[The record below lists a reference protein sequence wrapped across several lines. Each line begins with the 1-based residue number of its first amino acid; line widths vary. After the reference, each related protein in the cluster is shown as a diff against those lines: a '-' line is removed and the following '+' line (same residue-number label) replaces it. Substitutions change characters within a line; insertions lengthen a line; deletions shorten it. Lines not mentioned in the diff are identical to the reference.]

1 MKLISVVTPCF
12 NEEENVDEIYQQIKA
27 VFLNVKNYRYEHV
40 FIDNA
45 STDKTV
51 AKLRL
56 LAEKDNNVKVIVN
69 ARNFGHI
76 RSPYYGMLQASGD
89 AIVMIA
95 ADLQDPPQLIS
106 EFIAK
111 WEAGFKVVVGV
122 KPSTQEAFPMSA
134 IRRAYY
140 RFIAKIADMRL
151 IKNFTGFG
159 LYDRSV
165 VEVLRQIDDA
175 YPYFRGL
182 ISEIGFPVAEISY
195 DQPVRVRGI
204 SKNNFYSLY
213 DMALLGI
220 TTHSKLPIR
229 LATMG
234 GFMLSLISFV
244 AAVIFFF
251 LKLVLWNHFP
261 VGIAPILIGMF
272 FSGFGAII
280 FYWYFGRVCTF
291 HSYPIIK
298 TSLGCRNGTHQ
309 LLARVIY
316 ESGYF
321 SRWNRHA
328 NW

>member
-12 NEEENVDEIYQQIKA
+12 NEEENVDEIYQQINA
-27 VFLNVKNYRYEHV
+27 VFANLKNYRYEHV

-51 AKLRL
+51 AKLRV
-56 LAEKDNNVKVIVN
+56 LAQHDNHVKVIVN

-76 RSPYYGMLQASGD
+76 RSPYYGMLQAQGD

-95 ADLQDPPQLIS
+95 ADLQDPPQLITD
-106 EFIAK
+106 FITQ

-159 LYDRSV
+159 LYDRCV
-165 VEVLRQIDDA
+165 VNVLRQIDDA

-182 ISEIGFPVAEISY
+182 ISEIGFPVAEIPY
-195 DQPVRVRGI
+195 DQPVRKRGI

-229 LATMG
+229 IATMG

-244 AAVIFFF
+244 AALVFFV
-251 LKLVLWNHFP
+251 LKLVLWYHFP
-261 VGIAPILIGMF
+261 VGVAPILIGMF
-272 FSGFGAII
+272 F
-280 FYWYFGRVCTF
+280 
-291 HSYPIIK
+291 
-298 TSLGCRNGTHQ
+298 LGSVQ
-309 LLARVIY
+309 LFFIGILGEYVLSIHTQALKRPLVVEMERIN
-316 ESGYF
+316 F
-321 SRWNRHA
+321 
-328 NW
+328 

>member
-27 VFLNVKNYRYEHV
+27 VFANLKNYRYEHV

-51 AKLRL
+51 AKLRV
-56 LAEKDNNVKVIVN
+56 LAQKDNNVKVIVN

-76 RSPYYGMLQASGD
+76 RSPYYGMLQAEGD

-95 ADLQDPPQLIS
+95 ADLQDPPQLITD
-106 EFIAK
+106 FIAQ

-122 KPSTQEAFPMSA
+122 KPSTQEAFPMSV
-134 IRRAYY
+134 IRRTYY

-159 LYDRSV
+159 LYDRCV
-165 VEVLRQIDDA
+165 VNVLRQIDDA

-182 ISEIGFPVAEISY
+182 ISEIGFPVAEIPY
-195 DQPVRVRGI
+195 DQPVRARGI

-229 LATMG
+229 IATMG

-244 AAVIFFF
+244 AALIFFV
-251 LKLVLWNHFP
+251 LKLVLWYHFP
-261 VGIAPILIGMF
+261 VGVAPILIGMF
-272 FSGFGAII
+272 F
-280 FYWYFGRVCTF
+280 
-291 HSYPIIK
+291 
-298 TSLGCRNGTHQ
+298 LGSVQ
-309 LLARVIY
+309 LFFIGILGEYVLSIHTQALKRPLVVEMERIN
-316 ESGYF
+316 F
-321 SRWNRHA
+321 
-328 NW
+328 

>member
-1 MKLISVVTPCF
+1 MKLISVVTPCY

-27 VFLNVKNYRYEHV
+27 VFANIKDYRYEHV

-51 AKLRL
+51 ALLRVI
-56 LAEKDNNVKVIVN
+56 AQKDTNVKVIVN

-76 RSPYYGMLQASGD
+76 RSPYYGMLHASGD
-89 AIVMIA
+89 AVVMIA
-95 ADLQDPPQLIS
+95 ADLQDPPALIPD
-106 EFIAK
+106 FIQQ

-134 IRRAYY
+134 IRRTYY

-165 VEVLRQIDDA
+165 VTVLRQIDDA

-182 ISEIGFPVAEISY
+182 ISEIGFPVAEIPY
-195 DQPVRVRGI
+195 DQPLRTRGT

-229 LATMG
+229 MATMG
-234 GFMLSLISFV
+234 GFLLSLVSFI
-244 AAVIFFF
+244 AAMVFFV

-261 VGIAPILIGMF
+261 VGIAPILISMF
-272 FSGFGAII
+272 F
-280 FYWYFGRVCTF
+280 
-291 HSYPIIK
+291 
-298 TSLGCRNGTHQ
+298 LGSVQ
-309 LLARVIY
+309 LFFIGILGEYVLSIHTQALKRPLVVEMERIN
-316 ESGYF
+316 F
-321 SRWNRHA
+321 
-328 NW
+328 

>member
-1 MKLISVVTPCF
+1 MKLISVATPCF

-27 VFLNVKNYRYEHV
+27 VFANLKNYRYEHV

-51 AKLRL
+51 AKLRV
-56 LAEKDNNVKVIVN
+56 LAQKDNNVKVIVN

-76 RSPYYGMLQASGD
+76 RSPYYGMLQAEGD

-95 ADLQDPPQLIS
+95 ADLQDPPQLITD
-106 EFIAK
+106 FIAQ

-122 KPSTQEAFPMSA
+122 KPSTQEAFPMSV
-134 IRRAYY
+134 IRRTYY

-159 LYDRSV
+159 LYDRCV
-165 VEVLRQIDDA
+165 VNVLRQIDDA

-182 ISEIGFPVAEISY
+182 ISEIGFPVAEIPY
-195 DQPVRVRGI
+195 DQPVRARGI

-229 LATMG
+229 IATMG

-244 AAVIFFF
+244 AALIFFV
-251 LKLVLWNHFP
+251 LKLVLWYHFP
-261 VGIAPILIGMF
+261 VGVAPILIGMF
-272 FSGFGAII
+272 F
-280 FYWYFGRVCTF
+280 
-291 HSYPIIK
+291 
-298 TSLGCRNGTHQ
+298 LGSVQ
-309 LLARVIY
+309 LFFIGILGEYVLSIHTQALKRPLVVEMERIN
-316 ESGYF
+316 F
-321 SRWNRHA
+321 
-328 NW
+328 